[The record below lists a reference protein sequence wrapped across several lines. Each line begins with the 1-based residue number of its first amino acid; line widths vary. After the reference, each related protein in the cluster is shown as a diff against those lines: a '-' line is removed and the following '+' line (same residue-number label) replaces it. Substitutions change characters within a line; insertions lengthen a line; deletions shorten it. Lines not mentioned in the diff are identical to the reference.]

1 MRRTRCCGGF
11 ERWRFCE
18 RLTEARGIMKAFRV
32 ACTVFMC
39 LGGGVLAGTA
49 ANASAGIAGDV
60 EIAFLDVASE
70 PAARIVIDETDT
82 GKTTPQ
88 PRIALTAG
96 HHVLTLVTPDGAHRR
111 TIGFS
116 VEAGQTKT
124 FKIHF
129 AS

>member
-1 MRRTRCCGGF
+1 M
-11 ERWRFCE
+11 
-18 RLTEARGIMKAFRV
+18 
-32 ACTVFMC
+32 
-39 LGGGVLAGTA
+39 A
-49 ANASAGIAGDV
+49 AIAGDQ
-60 EIAFLDVASE
+60 ETAFLDVASE
-70 PAARIVIDETDT
+70 PAAGIVIDETDT

-88 PRIALTAG
+88 QRMPLTAG
-96 HHVLTLVTPDGAHRR
+96 HHVLTLVTPDGAHKR